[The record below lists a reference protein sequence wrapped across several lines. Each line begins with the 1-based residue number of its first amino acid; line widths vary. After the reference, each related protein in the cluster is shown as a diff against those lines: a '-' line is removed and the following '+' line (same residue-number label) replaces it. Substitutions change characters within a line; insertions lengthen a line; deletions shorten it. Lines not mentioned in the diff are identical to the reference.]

1 MQKLNITLI
10 LIATLI
16 FSCQNES
23 GKKVEEKNAGNTF
36 TAPVLSDSLIY
47 QSENLEIRK
56 LSDHVY
62 EHVSFLETESFGKV
76 PCNGM
81 VVVNEKEA
89 VVFDTPATEKSSREL
104 IRFLTEKLSCK
115 INAIVATHFHEDCV
129 AGLKSFHQKA
139 VPSYSTN
146 RTISLLK
153 STNQD
158 AELPVSGFDD
168 SLSLKIGNRHVTA
181 EFLGY
186 GHTKDNIIGYFPY
199 ENIMFGG
206 CLVKEVG
213 AGKGNLADA
222 DTLAWASTVR
232 KVKEKFPQTMIVI
245 PGHGKRGGQELLDYT
260 IKLFSN

>member
-1 MQKLNITLI
+1 M
-10 LIATLI
+10 
-16 FSCQNES
+16 
-23 GKKVEEKNAGNTF
+23 EEKNAGNTF
-36 TAPVLSDSLIY
+36 TAPVLSDSLVY
-47 QSENLEIRK
+47 QSEHLEVRK
-56 LSDHVY
+56 LSNHVY

-81 VVVNEKEA
+81 IVVDEKEA
-89 VVFDTPATEKSSREL
+89 VVFDTPATEKSSEEL

-129 AGLKSFHQKA
+129 AGLKSFHKNRIL
-139 VPSYSTN
+139 SYSTN
-146 RTISLLK
+146 HTISLLK
-153 STNQD
+153 NTNSN
-158 AELPVSGFDD
+158 AELPANGFDD
-168 SLSLKIGNRHVTA
+168 SLVLKVGSKQVSA

-186 GHTKDNIIGYFPY
+186 GHTMDNIIGYFPG

-232 KVKEKFPQTMIVI
+232 KVKEKFPQTTIVI
-245 PGHGKRGGQELLDYT
+245 PGHGKRGGQELLNYT